1 MDKMSYVRKAVDS
14 YENKGINATVIVE
27 NKRTG
32 RDELLYTRS
41 HKPSLTQPYNYNIF
55 VHQHNQ

>member
-1 MDKMSYVRKAVDS
+1 MMDKMSYVRKAVDS

-32 RDELLYTRS
+32 VVDS
-41 HKPSLTQPYNYNIF
+41 HGTINLKVLAAY
-55 VHQHNQ
+55 